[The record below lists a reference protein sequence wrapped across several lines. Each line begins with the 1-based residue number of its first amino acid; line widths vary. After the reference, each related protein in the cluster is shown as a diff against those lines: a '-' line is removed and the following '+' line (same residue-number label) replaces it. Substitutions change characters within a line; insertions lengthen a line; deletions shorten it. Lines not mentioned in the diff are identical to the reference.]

1 MFKKF
6 REAGLVVI
14 PLRDGI
20 PAIKWG
26 EVTETDL
33 QWPETG
39 DYALVCGA
47 VSNVIALDIDSDEV
61 AERVYQLAGETPV
74 RKKGSKGFTAFYK
87 FNGELSTN
95 WKREGDKAPLVELLS
110 NKRLTTIPPSR
121 HRVTGKKYEWMDK
134 IGLLDCEDL
143 PTLRPDFFII
153 MNALYPRP
161 VFKPSTSNLFPH
173 EDVSFSEAEEMLSY
187 LSSDT
192 SRDEWLQIGMA
203 LRDEFG
209 DVACELWHQWSSNGS
224 SSYSYRDAQACWRS
238 FTGEGVTIGSL
249 VYKAKQAGWMR
260 RNNNEPVGGF
270 DVDLSYLLNPTAKPI
285 TKPLTVHGL
294 VGEIAEWITSTAIFP
309 QPVLSLAAALA
320 FVGMLKG
327 HRIRGYTNLRTNL
340 LIMSLAPTASGKEHP
355 QNCIKRLVRDCGLE
369 SNLMGEPTSGTG
381 FLRSVHDRGRV
392 ALMVMDEIG
401 RYLGN
406 ASGKMAGSHQKEIID
421 YIIKTFSNANSVLKG
436 REYADNKKNPT
447 IDINQPHF
455 CCLGSTV
462 EERLKA
468 ACTSSEIVDGFLN
481 RWIVMGVRERVA
493 RREKV
498 KFAEPPRELVE
509 RIQSL
514 AAREYN
520 HYTADPILREV
531 RFTPEAWDY
540 FNVYRREMDKKIE
553 ATPYPLNALYARTA
567 EHVEKLAL
575 TISDSEDV
583 LIADVKAAIEIVT
596 YSNISI
602 MHFAGLI
609 SDNEQEGQFVKV
621 RELIKEVGTIRRNEL
636 TRKTQFI
643 IGGER
648 RRNEILEALI
658 GSGEV
663 SFEKDDKG
671 VVTFTSRM

>member
-1 MFKKF
+1 MLKKF
-6 REAGLVVI
+6 RESGLVVI

-26 EVTETDL
+26 EVREIDTDW
-33 QWPETG
+33 QDTG
-39 DYALVCGA
+39 DYALVCGE
-47 VSNVIALDIDSDEV
+47 VSGVVALDIDSDEI
-61 AERVYQLAGETPV
+61 AQRVYQLAGETPV
-74 RKKGSKGFTAFYK
+74 RKRGSKGFTAFYR
-87 FNGELSTN
+87 FNGEPSMN

-110 NKRLTTIPPSR
+110 NKRLTTIPPSK
-121 HRVTGKKYEWMDK
+121 HRVTKIPYTWMDGVALGDVK
-134 IGLLDCEDL
+134 L
-143 PTLRPDFFII
+143 PTLREDFITI

-161 VFKPSTSNLFPH
+161 VFRPTSPSLPR
-173 EDVSFSEAEEMLSY
+173 EDVSLSEVEEMLSY

-192 SRDEWLQIGMA
+192 SRDEWLSIGMA

-209 DVACELWHQWSSNGS
+209 DVACELWHKWSSNAP
-224 SSYSYRDAQACWRS
+224 SYNYRDAQSAWRS

-249 VYKAKQAGWMR
+249 VYKAKQAGWLR
-260 RNNNEPVGGF
+260 KHIQQDDGF
-270 DVDLSYLLNPTAKPI
+270 SVDLSYLLNPSAKPI

-294 VGEIAEWITSTAIFP
+294 VGEIAEWITETAIFP

-406 ASGKMAGSHQKEIID
+406 ATGKMAGSHQKEIID

-468 ACTSSEIVDGFLN
+468 ACSSSEIVDGFLN
-481 RWIVMGVRERVA
+481 RWIVMGVRDRVP

-498 KFAEPPRELVE
+498 KFTEPPRELVE
-509 RIQSL
+509 KIQSL

-520 HYTADPILREV
+520 VYTSDPILREV

-540 FNVYRREMDKKIE
+540 FNIYRREMDKKI
-553 ATPYPLNALYARTA
+553 ATTPYPLNALYARTA

-583 LIADVKAAIEIVT
+583 LIADVKAAIEIIT
-596 YSNISI
+596 YSNTSI

-609 SDNEQEGQFVKV
+609 SDNEFEAEYIRV
-621 RELIKEVGTIRRNEL
+621 REMIREAGTIKRNEL

-643 IGGER
+643 RAGNK
-648 RRNEILEALI
+648 RRNEILESLI
-658 GSGEV
+658 ELGEV
-663 SFEKDDKG
+663 TFEKDDKG
-671 VVTFTSRM
+671 VVTFMSQM